1 MGPSRRDF
9 LKVTGLAAGGLLLPG
24 AAFAG
29 ERGAAGDAVGPHAT
43 SGLPGAADP
52 WDAVPG
58 ILARIVP
65 PTFPARDFPV
75 TGYGGKGD
83 GKADNT
89 AAFRAA
95 IAACV
100 QAGGGRVVVPPG
112 TFLTGAIHLASNV
125 NLHIQSGG
133 IIRFS
138 TDPAK
143 FLPVVRTRWQGIECM
158 NYSPFIYAYEA
169 TNVALTG
176 SGRIDGQAANGPWF
190 DFDPK
195 RQPDWE
201 KLQKQAVDN
210 VPPDKRVFGGGHF
223 LKPNMIQFYRCRN
236 VLVEGLDIRNPAM
249 WTVHPVLCRNVTVRG
264 VTIYS
269 RGGMVDGVDPEAS
282 ADVHVTGC
290 TFDTGDDGVVIK
302 SGRDIDGRRVGVP
315 SENIVVEKC
324 TFLGRWGAIAV
335 GSEMS
340 GGVRNVF
347 AQDITIRPG
356 PNYKTFHAV
365 YIKTNKRRGGTVDGV
380 HVRRLTADKIDRG
393 AVFITMNYSLTG
405 PGFGPIANPSVR
417 NVTLDQLTVRG
428 TPWAVRLDGL
438 AESHIQDV
446 RISNSTFTEVK
457 DTNISIKNA
466 DRTVFSNV
474 KVNGKPVS

>member
-1 MGPSRRDF
+1 M
-9 LKVTGLAAGGLLLPG
+9 
-24 AAFAG
+24 
-29 ERGAAGDAVGPHAT
+29 
-43 SGLPGAADP
+43 
-52 WDAVPG
+52 PG

-65 PTFPARDFPV
+65 PSFPARDFPI

-95 IAACV
+95 IAACA
-100 QAGGGRVVVPPG
+100 QGGGGRGVVPAG
-112 TFLTGAIHLASNV
+112 IFLTGAIQLTSNV

-138 TDPAK
+138 TDPQK

-176 SGRIDGQAANGPWF
+176 AGRIDGQAGSGPWF

-201 KLQKQAVDN
+201 QLQKLAVEG
-210 VPPDKRVFGGGHF
+210 VPVERRVFGGGHF

-249 WTVHPVLCRNVTVRG
+249 WTIHPVLCRNVTVRG
-264 VTIYS
+264 VTVYS

-282 ADVHVTGC
+282 SDVHVTGC

-302 SGRDIDGRRVGVP
+302 SGRDVDGRRVGVP

-324 TFLGRWGAIAV
+324 AFLGRWGAIAV

-356 PNYKTFHAV
+356 PNYK
-365 YIKTNKRRGGTVDGV
+365 RRGGTVDGL
-380 HVRRLTADKIDRG
+380 HVRGLVADKIDRG

-405 PGFGPIANPSVR
+405 PGFGPVAYPSVR
-417 NVTLDQLTVRG
+417 NVTLDRLTVRG

-446 RISNSTFTEVK
+446 RVSDSTFTEVK
-457 DTNISIKNA
+457 DAGISIKHA
-466 DRTVFSNV
+466 DRTVFRNV
-474 KVNGKPVS
+474 QVNGKPVL

>member
-1 MGPSRRDF
+1 MGSSRREF
-9 LKVTGLAAGGLLLPG
+9 LKVSGLAAGGLLLPG
-24 AAFAG
+24 AALA
-29 ERGAAGDAVGPHAT
+29 D
-43 SGLPGAADP
+43 GAADP

-58 ILARIVP
+58 ILARVVP
-65 PTFPARDFPV
+65 PSFPARDFPV
-75 TGYGGKGD
+75 TSYGGKGD

-89 AAFRAA
+89 AAFRDA
-95 IAACV
+95 IAACAR
-100 QAGGGRVVVPPG
+100 AGGGRVVVPAG
-112 TFLTGAIHLASNV
+112 IFLSGAIHLTSNV

-133 IIRFS
+133 IISFA
-138 TDPAK
+138 TDPRK

-176 SGRIDGQAANGPWF
+176 AGRIDGQAGNGPWF

-201 KLQKQAVDN
+201 KLQKLAVEG
-210 VPPDKRVFGGGHF
+210 VPVERRVFGGGHF

-249 WTVHPVLCRNVTVRG
+249 WTIHPVLCRNVTVRG
-264 VTIYS
+264 VTVYS

-282 ADVHVTGC
+282 SDVHVTGC
-290 TFDTGDDGVVIK
+290 TFDTGDDGVAIK
-302 SGRDIDGRRVGVP
+302 SGRDVDGRRVGVP
-315 SENIVVEKC
+315 SANIVVEQC
-324 TFLGRWGAIAV
+324 AFLGRWGAIAV

-356 PNYKTFHAV
+356 PDYKTFHAV
-365 YIKTNKRRGGTVDGV
+365 YIKTNKRLGGTVDGV
-380 HVRRLTADKIDRG
+380 HVRRLVADKIDRG

-405 PGFGPIANPSVR
+405 PGFGPIAYPSVR
-417 NVTLDQLTVRG
+417 NVTLDRLTVRG

-446 RISNSTFTEVK
+446 RVSNSTFTEVT
-457 DTNISIKNA
+457 DAGISIKNA
-466 DRTVFSNV
+466 DRTVFHTV
-474 KVNGKPVS
+474 HVNGKPVL